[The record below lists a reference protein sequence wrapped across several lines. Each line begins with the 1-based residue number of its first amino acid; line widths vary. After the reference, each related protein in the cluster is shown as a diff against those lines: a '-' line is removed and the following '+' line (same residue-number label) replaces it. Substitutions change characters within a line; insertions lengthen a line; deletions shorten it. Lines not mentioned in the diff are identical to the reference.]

1 MRKAGFR
8 FRYTAISKL
17 MEQMLKNIV
26 CCLCFES
33 WKKSVIVWRTMRMR
47 KSTRRKPVRKKIVL
61 KIRLH
66 SQTIRRKCL
75 FFLQNNLM

>member
-1 MRKAGFR
+1 MRK
-8 FRYTAISKL
+8 
-17 MEQMLKNIV
+17 
-26 CCLCFES
+26 
-33 WKKSVIVWRTMRMR
+33 R